1 MMIRSLSLAF
11 AAATVIAG
19 ALPAQAADMPG
30 QARQPSPSYYKA
42 PELPPFDWSGFY
54 LGANGGYGR
63 GRSSWSDPAAGPDSG
78 NFRTRGAL
86 AGGQIGYNWQIGK
99 IVVGAETDI
108 DWANINGASAAGGVC
123 ATNGG
128 GQCETRQSWL
138 GTTRARLGYAFDR
151 FLPYITGG
159 VAYGNVQAA
168 QPTGTSSGTQT
179 GWTAG
184 GGVEYG
190 ISRNWS
196 AKAEFLHIDLGTATF
211 MGAAS
216 GTPTLSVPITDNIV
230 RAGLNYHW

>member
-1 MMIRSLSLAF
+1 MNRSLVLAL
-11 AAATVIAG
+11 AAAAAVAG
-19 ALPAQAADMPG
+19 AAGAQAADMPAKSG
-30 QARQPSPSYYKA
+30 QPSYYKA

-63 GRSSWSDPAAGPDSG
+63 GRTSWSDPAAGAGSG

-99 IVVGAETDI
+99 IVVGVESDI

-128 GQCETRQSWL
+128 GQCESRQSWL
-138 GTTRARLGYAFDR
+138 GTTRARLGVAFDR
-151 FLPYITGG
+151 FLPYVTGG
-159 VAYGNVQAA
+159 LAYGNVQAA
-168 QPTGTSSGTQT
+168 QPSGTSSSTQT

-184 GGVEYG
+184 GGIEYG